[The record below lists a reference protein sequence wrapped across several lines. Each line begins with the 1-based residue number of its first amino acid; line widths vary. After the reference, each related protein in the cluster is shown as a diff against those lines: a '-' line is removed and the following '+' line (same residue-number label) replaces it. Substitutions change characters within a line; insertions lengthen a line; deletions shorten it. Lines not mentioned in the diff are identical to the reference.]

1 MKCLSPANFNMTAT
15 REGQP
20 LWTEAGWARRMLG
33 TALARGWI
41 RAGGDTPRP
50 PLGFICSHGQAP
62 SPAAHHCSASPT
74 VLPLCRAAS
83 SRASAT
89 SARTSRSHGC
99 VAGTKLPFLF
109 HLHISAVEEGS
120 DLGTHCRAAEP
131 SSHNTNLNPSLAWRQ
146 SCAQLSLS
154 WRETSENPSSTTD
167 WKKCF
172 GEKQESQERSLLTP
186 SLPPRFSGATEQP
199 HHHVFYA
206 APTML
211 GCLEMSRTQ
220 VLSLYNIERISSPGH
235 VVCKKYKHHAFLVC
249 TLLLFLIVKC
259 NSYLCFIRK
268 RSH

>member
-154 WRETSENPSSTTD
+154 WRERPQRILLQLQTGKNALEKSRNPRSVPCSPLPFLPGFQVPQNNHITMSFMQHQQCWTVLRCHVHRSSA
-167 WKKCF
+167 
-172 GEKQESQERSLLTP
+172 S
-186 SLPPRFSGATEQP
+186 
-199 HHHVFYA
+199 
-206 APTML
+206 
-211 GCLEMSRTQ
+211 
-220 VLSLYNIERISSPGH
+220 II
-235 VVCKKYKHHAFLVC
+235 
-249 TLLLFLIVKC
+249 
-259 NSYLCFIRK
+259 
-268 RSH
+268 

>member
-20 LWTEAGWARRMLG
+20 LWTESRWARRMLG

-99 VAGTKLPFLF
+99 MAGTKLPFLF

-146 SCAQLSLS
+146 SCVQPSLS
-154 WRETSENPSSTTD
+154 WRYLRESFFNYRLEKMLWRKAGIPGAFLARPFPSSQVFRCHRTTTSP
-167 WKKCF
+167 C
-172 GEKQESQERSLLTP
+172 LLCSTNNA
-186 SLPPRFSGATEQP
+186 G
-199 HHHVFYA
+199 
-206 APTML
+206 
-211 GCLEMSRTQ
+211 
-220 VLSLYNIERISSPGH
+220 LS
-235 VVCKKYKHHAFLVC
+235 
-249 TLLLFLIVKC
+249 
-259 NSYLCFIRK
+259 
-268 RSH
+268 